1 LFEDINTLVTEN
13 EGTLG
18 KFDLGIIDC
27 LISLGSPPNIMTS
40 IEVEDTVV
48 EFQKIAFIADDNVSL
63 NETAFNEAMT
73 QWRTQAYLNP

>member
-1 LFEDINTLVTEN
+1 
-13 EGTLG
+13 
-18 KFDLGIIDC
+18 
-27 LISLGSPPNIMTS
+27 MTS

-73 QWRTQAYLNP
+73 QWRTQAYLNPDVPKPNILVLLESDWMDWLFSLLKF